1 MNKCRIEKKIALILY
16 FVLTA
21 LNVGATNPKFHFYGL
36 LYAARNNGATTE
48 QLAAQLNEIIPVDLR
63 ENMSISLGNTGAWNY
78 LTSKNDYNIGNG
90 DNYLEFCKRFN
101 KQGIKF
107 NFEIADPGFNTWPDN
122 FQIPNYDNNG
132 VRIDRFSF
140 SIAQIDSVFRTCS
153 NCVGVKTGEVFWA
166 FEKNKDWLINILKVC
181 KKYDKKAYISEGVW
195 LDSHWMKFFY
205 QYYNELYVEGL
216 GAYLVPEFKNTKP
229 AAAYFTMS
237 TLLGAWLTN
246 EVGEIG
252 MYNDHW
258 VWCYQSFGNANEY
271 PAYRKADGNQ
281 ARCPYIYFLRQWI
294 LGAAMGCNSFA
305 METPN
310 FDRDGKNYPNATRY
324 LFPFMRALIQHNIV
338 PSKEKVV
345 EKSKAIINP
354 FGNYPN
360 GKIYNPSELFITYL
374 DEYPGWQRPGWSSNW
389 IDPFGVLYRNSL
401 GISDE
406 KAYQDTIAA
415 RVYYS
420 GVKSKVMD
428 YLIREN
434 IPNESK
440 YYFLPILPHP
450 NATFDAKLT
459 KVDLKDYRTDQ
470 DVKSKL
476 DAIFT
481 DKPTKGSAWQME
493 IDNSFFVLNT
503 HENTDIDQSFDI
515 NLGGAL
521 IKSMNGIMPFQN
533 ILFGKREGND
543 NYWFQTNGYVG
554 DGVSV
559 FQIYKST
566 FKPTTVSFICSKEP
580 VITVENNK
588 SRFVTKTW
596 NEETKTLTLVC
607 NHLQAGAINFRIQG
621 DLNSGFQMPKSNDVS
636 MSIFPNPCKKDVL
649 LKYQF
654 KNSGKFSVTFYDM
667 MGKKILE
674 PIINEAHSNGEKQYS
689 IDFSNLK
696 QGQYICKTTF
706 SDKSSIQKII
716 TKL

>member
-1 MNKCRIEKKIALILY
+1 MKLKGFFKLFIFAVSIQHSLMLEAS
-16 FVLTA
+16 
-21 LNVGATNPKFHFYGL
+21 NPKFHFSGL
-36 LYAARNNGATTE
+36 LFAARNNGATSE
-48 QLAAQLNEIIPVDLR
+48 QLSAQLNEIIPLDLR
-63 ENMSISLGNTGAWNY
+63 DNMTIVLGNSSAWNY
-78 LTSKNDYNIGNG
+78 LTTKNDYNIGNG
-90 DNYLEFCKRFN
+90 DNYMNFCKRLN
-101 KQGIKF
+101 QQGIKF
-107 NFEIADPGFNTWPDN
+107 TFDIAFPDFPVWPENFN
-122 FQIPNYDNNG
+122 IPNYDNAG
-132 VRIDRFSF
+132 KRIDRFSF
-140 SIAQIDSVFRTCS
+140 SVTQIDSVFKNCS
-153 NCVGVKTGEVFWA
+153 NCVGVKTGEVFWGYDNA
-166 FEKNKDWLINILKVC
+166 KQEWLLSVLRVC
-181 KKYDKKAYISEGVW
+181 KKYNKKAYISEGVW
-195 LDSHWMKFFY
+195 LDSHWMKYFY
-205 QYYNELYVEGL
+205 QNFKELYDDGL

-281 ARCPYIYFLRQWI
+281 ALCPYIYFLRQWI

-310 FDRDGKNYPNATRY
+310 FDRNGVNYSNTTRY
-324 LFPFMRALIQHNIV
+324 LFPFMRGLIQHNIV
-338 PSKEKVV
+338 PSKEKVI

-374 DEYPGWQRPGWSSNW
+374 DEYPGWQRPGSSSSW

-415 RVYYS
+415 RAYYS

-459 KVDLKDYRTDQ
+459 KVDLKDYRTNQ

-503 HENTDIDQSFDI
+503 HENTDIDESFDI

-521 IKSMNGIMPFQN
+521 IKSMNGIIPFQN

-554 DGVSV
+554 DGVSG
-559 FQIYKST
+559 FQTYKSV
-566 FKPTTVSFICSKEP
+566 FKPTTVSFVCAKEP
-580 VITVENNK
+580 VVTVESNK
-588 SRFVTKTW
+588 SRFVTKIW
-596 NEETKTLTLVC
+596 NEQTKILTLIC
-607 NHLQAGAINFRIQG
+607 NHTQAGAINFRIQS
-621 DLNSGFQMPKSNDVS
+621 DTISGIQIQKNNDVS
-636 MSIFPNPCKKDVL
+636 MSIFPNPCKNDVL

-667 MGKKILE
+667 IGKKILE

-689 IDFSNLK
+689 VDFSNLK